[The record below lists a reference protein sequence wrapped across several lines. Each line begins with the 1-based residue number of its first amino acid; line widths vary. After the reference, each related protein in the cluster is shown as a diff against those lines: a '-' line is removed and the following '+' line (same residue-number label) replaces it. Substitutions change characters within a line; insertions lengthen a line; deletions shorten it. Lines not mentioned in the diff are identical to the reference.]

1 MQTLL
6 DDDDLTAR
14 GVRPKSKT
22 QRWRLTKA
30 GKFPRPVKQGC
41 RNTYIESEIEE
52 YVAGLIA
59 DRDARAA

>member
-1 MQTLL
+1 MQTFL

-30 GKFPRPVKQGC
+30 GKFPKPVKQGC
-41 RNTYIESEIEE
+41 RNTYLEAEVNE
-52 YVAGLIA
+52 YLARLIA
-59 DRDARAA
+59 TRNAA